1 MNKKRVFLAIFAI
14 ILAMVFSLALA
25 SCNKPD
31 DDGYDSYFEMTREL
45 AEDILSKVEFGNRV
59 YWKEGFEET
68 GYDIGE
74 NSMVLY
80 YKHDDGSETYY
91 GGSGDEFYKVRI
103 YQQNDETKREYTRI
117 TKWEAWQKLEKERRM
132 LKEQANLVSSDHFVQ
147 MIETQKEYGGNF
159 GKIIVTGHGE
169 KEKNA
174 ASPHSAYITYSLQI
188 VEGVTAISA
197 NLYYTVIDNKVQEM
211 GTFLS
216 NELEGYTPDN
226 LRDFEVENNIVMFEY
241 DRALTMPADK
251 GEDRTASG
259 TVNVN
264 MENSTLPSRLNQTK
278 GAKITLETPED
289 EGFLG
294 WYYDA
299 DLFFPIEG
307 EYQVGY
313 DYSEYSVYAK
323 WQVPALQTELNGG
336 SLSANAQKQ
345 LSNCVYIKNVSYVQP
360 FRQGYEFDGW
370 YTDAE
375 FKNPVHNNQDLIS
388 ADSKV
393 YAKWKKL
400 ISITLSADTAYT
412 IPKLVG
418 AQGSSMY
425 LDSFVP
431 SKRGG
436 IFAGWYKDS
445 SFTNPVTEQNFPAAN
460 TTYYAKFDPA
470 LCVDINFEDATLTIE
485 LDYYINIPLSASE
498 SFGLAELLE
507 ALNTDEYTG
516 GHNSDEGTFTGWYT
530 DKALTQPLKAYPTS
544 NITVYPKI
552 ATMYYFVLDAGEG
565 TFHERH
571 DYDKHALCINW
582 WRAKLTPVSEALAD
596 IQEKYI
602 IAPEGKSFAG
612 WYTDAALKNPYNPT
626 DYPTQTTTI
635 YAKFA

>member
-1 MNKKRVFLAIFAI
+1 MNKKRVLLAIFAI

-103 YQQNDETKREYTRI
+103 YQQNDETKREYIRI
-117 TKWEAWQKLEKERRM
+117 TKWEAWQKLEKERRI
-132 LKEQANLVSSDHFVQ
+132 LKEQTNLVSSDYFVQ

-169 KEKNA
+169 KEEDA
-174 ASPHSAYITYSLQI
+174 ASPHSAYIDYSLQI
-188 VEGVTAISA
+188 VQGVTAISA
-197 NLYYTVIDNKVQEM
+197 NLYYTVIDNKVQDM
-211 GTFLS
+211 GTFWS

-226 LRDFEVENNIVMFEY
+226 LRDFKVENNTVIFEY
-241 DRALTMPADK
+241 DRTLTMPADK
-251 GEDRTASG
+251 GENRTASG
-259 TVNVN
+259 TVNIN

-278 GAKITLETPED
+278 GAKITLATPED

-299 DLFFPIEG
+299 DLLFPIEG
-307 EYQVGY
+307 EYQVAY
-313 DYSEYSVYAK
+313 DYNEYSVYAK

-345 LSNCVYIKNVSYVQP
+345 LSNCVYIANVSDIMPYKK
-360 FRQGYEFDGW
+360 GYDFDGW
-370 YTDAE
+370 YTDAA
-375 FKNPVHNNQDLIS
+375 FQNPANGSSDLIS
-388 ADSKV
+388 ANTKV
-393 YAKWKKL
+393 YAKWSKL
-400 ISITLSADTAYT
+400 ITITLQADVAYN
-412 IPKLVG
+412 IPKLIG
-418 AQGSSMY
+418 AQGRATNLNS
-425 LDSFVP
+425 LVP

-445 SFTNPVTEQNFPAAN
+445 SFTNPVTETSFPAAN
-460 TTYYAKFDPA
+460 TTYYAKFDSA
-470 LCVDINFEDATLTIE
+470 ICVDINFEDATLTIE

-507 ALNTDEYTG
+507 ALDTDGYTG
-516 GHNSDEGTFTGWYT
+516 GHNAAEGTFTGWYT

-552 ATMYYFVLDAGEG
+552 ATMYYYVLNAGEG
-565 TFHERH
+565 TFDERH
-571 DYDKHALCINW
+571 DFDKHALCINW
-582 WRAKLTPVSEALAD
+582 WRAILTPVSEALAD
-596 IQEKYI
+596 IQEQYI

-612 WYTDAALKNPYNPT
+612 WYADAALTTPYNPT

-635 YAKFA
+635 YASFA